1 VNSAD
6 ATASGL
12 PYPVVAV
19 SGEAPLSLDQFVGT
33 LSFTVEK
40 GSAQSEVSGVG
51 SRNAAGV
58 RFQEKDATDGKDVR
72 VWQIRQSSQGSLTAE
87 SIAAF

>member
-19 SGEAPLSLDQFVGT
+19 SGEAPRSLDQFVGT
-33 LSFTVEK
+33 SSFTVDK
-40 GSAQSEVSGVG
+40 GSGESSVSGVG
-51 SRNAAGV
+51 VRNDDGV
-58 RFQEKDATDGKDVR
+58 RFQEKAGLDGKDVR
-72 VWQIRQSSQGSLTAE
+72 VWQIRQVAEQRLTAE